1 MLIMGLIKD
10 YLHQYGYS
18 EAGLEDFLLHD
29 AHSFY
34 YHPIKETLFGE
45 PLWDHQDRLHGDL
58 VTKVMRTAT
67 KQEAVYICKWLH
79 QCLALGFNED
89 INPLG
94 AAGVLV
100 LYGRQNITPFLEKL
114 SLEPDAFLN
123 KHAHLDL
130 NNSVSIKQALSA
142 WITRLDAFPSPSG
155 SISNC
160 GSNGG
165 SNGGYNGIYAN
176 KDAKSFFMANQDI
189 HRPFFATKDLMKPRR
204 TSFCINVPEL
214 TPRLTAFTALTAL
227 AEKHAEDYVE
237 GNHAEG
243 NHAEGHRA
251 ECRVEDYLPKGYRD
265 SIFWPVNADNI
276 DMDYVNSLDRSWFQQ
291 LWMQVYDELYA
302 PNPKGFTL
310 DSRPDQEDSALKF
323 YGTQMRWR
331 EEDEEPGD
339 KVKIYEAYKA
349 WCQEA
354 PKDRVLQR
362 PEWFFNTI
370 IHHMKDNFF
379 QDIETEDKRGL
390 KEFTLINQ
398 AVLTASTAATTT
410 TSAKT
415 A

>member
-1 MLIMGLIKD
+1 
-10 YLHQYGYS
+10 
-18 EAGLEDFLLHD
+18 
-29 AHSFY
+29 
-34 YHPIKETLFGE
+34 
-45 PLWDHQDRLHGDL
+45 
-58 VTKVMRTAT
+58 
-67 KQEAVYICKWLH
+67 
-79 QCLALGFNED
+79 
-89 INPLG
+89 
-94 AAGVLV
+94 
-100 LYGRQNITPFLEKL
+100 
-114 SLEPDAFLN
+114 
-123 KHAHLDL
+123 
-130 NNSVSIKQALSA
+130 
-142 WITRLDAFPSPSG
+142 
-155 SISNC
+155 
-160 GSNGG
+160 
-165 SNGGYNGIYAN
+165 
-176 KDAKSFFMANQDI
+176 
-189 HRPFFATKDLMKPRR
+189 
-204 TSFCINVPEL
+204 
-214 TPRLTAFTALTAL
+214 
-227 AEKHAEDYVE
+227 
-237 GNHAEG
+237 
-243 NHAEGHRA
+243 
-251 ECRVEDYLPKGYRD
+251 
-265 SIFWPVNADNI
+265 
-276 DMDYVNSLDRSWFQQ
+276 MDYVNSLDRSWFQQ

-390 KEFTLINQ
+390 REFTLINQ